1 MYRRRRRS
9 AGTWRTASGTCC
21 SRRRARPSPWCA
33 ICTTPRRRRS
43 TTRNSPPTWRTAAST
58 STIVRA
64 ARCAPISG
72 ASTSCT
78 PRSCGASACSRSEF
92 GDGARISSLIGPT
105 RVPELAWHE
114 AGNQLVDQLRRLDVR
129 RRPDAGQGSI
139 LPARECRCE
148 RFAARLRRDDVLA
161 AAGHQHLLLEAP
173 RIHRETALR
182 KAMHRLPV
190 ALRSDAALAPA
201 DEFQRERRRAFGD
214 QRRRAFAR
222 HAFGTQLFVLLQAP
236 AQLVVFVCKVA

>member
-1 MYRRRRRS
+1 MYRRRRSS

-33 ICTTPRRRRS
+33 ICTTPRRQRS
-43 TTRNSPPTWRTAAST
+43 TTRNSPPTWQTAAST

-64 ARCAPISG
+64 ARCAPICG

-78 PRSCGASACSRSEF
+78 PRSCGASACSRNEF
-92 GDGARISSLIGPT
+92 GVRTVTNCGPD
-105 RVPELAWHE
+105 PELPWDE
-114 AGNQLVDQLRRLDVR
+114 AGDQLVDQLRRLDVR
-129 RRPDAGQGSI
+129 RMPDAGQGSV
-139 LPARECRCE
+139 LAARKCRGQ
-148 RFAARLRRDDVLA
+148 RLAARLRRDDVLA
-161 AAGHQHLLLEAP
+161 AAGHQPLLREAP
-173 RIHRETALR
+173 RIHAEPALR
-182 KAMHRLPV
+182 KAMPALPV

-222 HAFGTQLFVLLQAP
+222 HAFGTQLFELLQAP
-236 AQLVVFVCKVA
+236 A